1 MTNSFRTRPSLVMND
16 QHKNQLTNESF
27 SAFEQ
32 LLYGICGERRLILDI
47 QEQPAG
53 PQGFSGSQISY
64 FTVTTKDSQGTI
76 HHDSLVTKFASLME
90 RRVLHLLSS
99 QGCAVPPVVIPDM
112 TSDER
117 KLIYMPF
124 LDARPALDLGHPF
137 SPLTYS
143 IADGLA
149 GIHVA
154 NRNRPPSWLPHA
166 SDDFAGRLWLHAW
179 REQWE
184 ANLKHPEFAA
194 EFGGYSAQLETAM
207 ERLMR
212 TLKALT
218 AEGTSLTLLNVDLI
232 PDHIRLWHGAA
243 CFIDWEQAAYGSFY
257 LDLPNPF
264 NIETAL
270 VYRDALAR
278 HGYPIP
284 ELEFQERFHEMSSYM
299 GLRYLGYALWQWAQ
313 GGEERQR
320 GRWFLYYTFALA
332 LHGR

>member
-1 MTNSFRTRPSLVMND
+1 MDN
-16 QHKNQLTNESF
+16 QHKSEFTTESY

-32 LLYGICGERRLILDI
+32 LLEQIYGERRMIMDI
-47 QEQPAG
+47 QEQTGG
-53 PQGFSGSQISY
+53 PQGFSGSQVCY
-64 FTVTTKDSQGTI
+64 FNVTSKDSQGTV
-76 HHDSLVTKFASLME
+76 HHDSLVTRSASLTE

-99 QGCAVPPVVIPDM
+99 QGCAVPPVVIPNM
-112 TSDER
+112 MNEER
-117 KLIYMPF
+117 RLVYMPF
-124 LDARPALDLGHPF
+124 LNARPALDLGHPF
-137 SPLTYS
+137 GLLTYS

-149 GIHVA
+149 KIHTA

-166 SDDFAGRLWLHAW
+166 SDDFMGRLWLRAW

-194 EFGGYSAQLETAM
+194 EFGSYGARLETAM

-212 TLKALT
+212 TLEALT

-232 PDHIRLWHGAA
+232 PDHIRLWHGRA

-264 NIETAL
+264 NVETAL

-278 HGYPIP
+278 HGYPLP
-284 ELEFQERFHEMSSYM
+284 ELEFLDRFHEIGPYM

-313 GGEERQR
+313 GGEERR
-320 GRWFLYYTFALA
+320 CGRWFLYYTFSLA